1 MPKYAQPTPE
11 QAEILRR
18 NGIDPGTVAVDGG
31 DADWLRVLVYTTRDT
46 ICIHRGDRPWPEMT
60 KK

>member
-18 NGIDPGTVAVDGG
+18 NGIDPGQVAVDGC

-46 ICIHRGDRPWPEMT
+46 I
-60 KK
+60 